1 MFRKT
6 IIPLMLAILI
16 FAVSPVI
23 AGDSGP
29 EETVKKLL
37 NSIKKIKGGN
47 DLSQEQK
54 QTNQKLSDTAITLL
68 DVEEVS
74 QKALGKH
81 WVKISKKEQ
90 KNFVALL
97 SNLFK
102 RVAFPNSGKFFAELD
117 LNYGESQVNKT
128 KALVPI
134 TVVHKEEGEVDI
146 DFKLHL
152 TGKKWKVYDVIL
164 DGVSMRNNLKSQFN
178 KIIGKN
184 DYHELVRRMENKLK
198 KANT

>member
-1 MFRKT
+1 MLRKT
-6 IIPLMLAILI
+6 ISLFLLGLM
-16 FAVSPVI
+16 FFTVSSVT
-23 AGDSGP
+23 ADDSGP
-29 EETVKKLL
+29 KETVKKLL
-37 NSIKKIKGGN
+37 DSIKKIKGGT
-47 DLSQEQK
+47 DISKEQK
-54 QTNQKLSDTAITLL
+54 DINQKLSDSAITLL

-74 QKALGKH
+74 EKALGKH

-90 KNFVALL
+90 KQFVALL

-128 KALVPI
+128 KALIPL
-134 TVVHKEEGEVDI
+134 TVMHKEEGEVDI

-152 TGKKWKVYDVIL
+152 ANKKWKVYDVIL

-178 KIIGKN
+178 KIIGEN
-184 DYHELVRRMENKLK
+184 DYQELVRRMEDKLK